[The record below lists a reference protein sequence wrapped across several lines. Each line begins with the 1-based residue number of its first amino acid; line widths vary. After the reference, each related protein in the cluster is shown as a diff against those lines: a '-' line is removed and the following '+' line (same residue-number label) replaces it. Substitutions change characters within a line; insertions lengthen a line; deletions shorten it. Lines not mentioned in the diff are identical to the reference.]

1 MNLVTLGMTGLQNW
15 LLQRIT
21 AIILL
26 FYVLFLSGYIVVSH
40 FWAEPI
46 DFLKWQALF
55 NNPWMRLAS
64 LITLV
69 SVSFHA
75 WLGLWIII
83 QDYIK
88 CTIVRL
94 VITSSLLLVIF
105 SYFIWG
111 ITILWRI

>member
-1 MNLVTLGMTGLQNW
+1 MSLVTLGMTGLQNW
-15 LLQRIT
+15 LIQRLS

-26 FYVLFLSGYIVVSH
+26 SYVLFLAGYILVSH
-40 FWAEPI
+40 FWAEPV

-55 NNPWMRLAS
+55 SNPWMRLAS

-75 WLGLWIII
+75 WLGLLTIIE
-83 QDYIK
+83 DYIK

-94 VITSSLLLVIF
+94 VITGSLVLVIF
-105 SYFIWG
+105 SYLIWG
-111 ITILWRI
+111 ITILWHI